1 MRNCINALNVNVVV
15 DRNDRAVVAGIKV
28 LHGAL
33 PSLASCASYPRAG
46 TCATK
51 PGHKTPGGL
60 GSSKFLGQGSH
71 RSHLQMQAMQER
83 LPQTW
88 RTRRSFNT
96 ASRRS
101 ASIG

>member
-1 MRNCINALNVNVVV
+1 MRNRINASDINVVV

-28 LHGAL
+28 LHGL
-33 PSLASCASYPRAG
+33 PTLAPSASYPRAG
-46 TCATK
+46 AGATK
-51 PGHKTPGGL
+51 PGLKCL
-60 GSSKFLGQGSH
+60 GTGSRHQLQQGSH
-71 RSHLQMQAMQER
+71 HAHLTCAMQER

-88 RTRRSFNT
+88 RSRRSFTT